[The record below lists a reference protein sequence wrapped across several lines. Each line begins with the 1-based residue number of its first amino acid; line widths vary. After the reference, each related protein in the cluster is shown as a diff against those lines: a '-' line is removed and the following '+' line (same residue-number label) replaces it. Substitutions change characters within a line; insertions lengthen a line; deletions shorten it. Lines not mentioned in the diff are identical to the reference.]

1 MSQTLII
8 AVVTTLLAL
17 IFYSFGVWGAKIS
30 KRLMPVHANLFWIG
44 LVFDA
49 VGSTCMAILARKLDL
64 SLHGLTGILA
74 FGLMAANAV
83 WATIVLTRKEEK
95 AIVNFH
101 KFSIVVW
108 LIWLIPFFSGMI
120 MGMRN

>member
-1 MSQTLII
+1 
-8 AVVTTLLAL
+8 
-17 IFYSFGVWGAKIS
+17 
-30 KRLMPVHANLFWIG
+30 
-44 LVFDA
+44 
-49 VGSTCMAILARKLDL
+49 MAILAGKLDL

>member
-17 IFYSFGVWGAKIS
+17 IFYTIGVWGAKIS
-30 KRLMPVHANLFWIG
+30 RRLKPVHAILFWIG

-49 VGSTCMAILARKLDL
+49 VGSTCMAMLAGKLDL

-74 FGLMAANAV
+74 FGLMAVNAV

-95 AIVNFH
+95 AIANFN

-108 LIWLIPFFSGMI
+108 LVWLIPFFSGVM
-120 MGMRN
+120 MGMRK